1 MEPYTIGVILIVVL
15 VALIIAGLHVL
26 VAMGLVGLVGFW
38 WVTGNLEG
46 TGALA
51 AGTAY
56 SIASAYDFSVIP
68 LFILLGMVIYESGM
82 ATNIYEALYRWVGRI
97 PAGLA
102 ISTTF
107 AVAFFSAVSGSSL
120 ACAVTFS
127 KLAIPEMVKKGYHKG
142 LACGLIAGAATQD
155 SLIPPSG
162 LLVLYAILTEQ
173 SIGKCLMAGFLPGL
187 LSCFLYVILEFFLAR
202 VKPEW
207 MPKGSV
213 FTRQEKMESLKG
225 AWQIPLLAVLILGA
239 IYTGICTPTE
249 AAAVGTFLAM
259 VIGVCVVGLRRL
271 RLPQSLRSTINSATM
286 IYAILIGAFIFSSFM
301 SVSRIPTMLSE
312 MIQSAGIS
320 KGMVMLII
328 IGIYTVLGMFMSA
341 VAFIVITMP
350 IFFPI
355 VTSLGYDPIWYGVIV
370 VKMAGIG
377 MLTPPV
383 GMSVYAVKATV
394 GDLVKL
400 DEIFRGMM
408 PFLVMDYICLI
419 LLFLFPSIATIVP
432 NMMGK

>member
-1 MEPYTIGVILIVVL
+1 MEPFTIGVILIVVL
-15 VALIIAGLHVL
+15 VTLIILGLHVL
-26 VAMGLVGLVGFW
+26 VAMGLVGIIGFY

-46 TGALA
+46 TAALA

-56 SIASAYDFSVIP
+56 SVAASYDFSVIP

-82 ATNIYEALYRWVGRI
+82 ATDIYEALYRWVGRI

-142 LACGLIAGAATQD
+142 LSCGLIAGAATQD
-155 SLIPPSG
+155 ALIPPSG

-187 LSCFLYVILEFFLAR
+187 LSCFLYVILEFILAK

-207 MPKGSV
+207 MPRGSV
-213 FTRQEKMESLKG
+213 FTLQEKKEALRG

-249 AAAVGTFLAM
+249 AAAVGTFMAM
-259 VIGVCVVGLRRL
+259 VIGVSVVGLRRL
-271 RLPQSLRSTINSATM
+271 RLPQGLRSTITSATM

-301 SVSRIPTMLSE
+301 SVSRIPTAMSE
-312 MIQSAGIS
+312 MIQNSGVS
-320 KGMVMLII
+320 REMVMFII
-328 IGIYTVLGMFMSA
+328 IVIYTILGMFMSA

-394 GDLVKL
+394 GDLAKL
-400 DEIFRGMM
+400 DEIFKGML
-408 PFLVMDYICLI
+408 PFLVMDYICLVF
-419 LLFLFPSIATIVP
+419 LFLFPSIATIVP
-432 NMMGK
+432 DMMGK

>member
-1 MEPYTIGVILIVVL
+1 MEPFTIGMIAISLLVVL
-15 VALIIAGLHVL
+15 ILLGLHVL
-26 VAMGLVGLVGFW
+26 VAMGIVGLMGFYW
-38 WVTGNLEG
+38 ITGNLEG

-56 SIASAYDFSVIP
+56 SVASAYDFSVIP

-82 ATNIYEALYRWVGRI
+82 AANIYEALYRWVGRI

-102 ISTTF
+102 IATTF

-127 KLAIPEMVKKGYHKG
+127 KLAIPEMVKKGYHRG

-162 LLVLYAILTEQ
+162 LLVLYAILTDQ
-173 SIGKCLMAGFLPGL
+173 SIGKCLMAGFLPGF
-187 LSCFLYVILEFFLAR
+187 LSCFLYVIMELILAKVR
-202 VKPEW
+202 PDW
-207 MPKGSV
+207 MPKGST
-213 FTRQEKMESLKG
+213 FTMREKLESLRG

-259 VIGVCVVGLRRL
+259 VIGACVVGIRRL
-271 RLPQSLRSTINSATM
+271 KLPQSLRNTMTSAAM

-312 MIQSAGIS
+312 MIKMAGVG
-320 KGMVMLII
+320 KEMVLVII
-328 IGIYTVLGMFMSA
+328 IVIYTILGMFMSA
-341 VAFIVITMP
+341 VAFVVITMP

-377 MLTPPV
+377 MITPPV

-394 GDLVKL
+394 GDLAKL
-400 DEIFRGMM
+400 DEVFKGALIF
-408 PFLVMDYICLI
+408 LIMDYVCLV
-419 LLFLFPSIATIVP
+419 LLILFPSIAMVLP

>member
-1 MEPYTIGVILIVVL
+1 MEPFTIGIILIAVL
-15 VALIIAGLHVL
+15 VTLIILGLHVL
-26 VAMGLVGLVGFW
+26 VAMGLVGIVGFY

-46 TGALA
+46 TAALA

-56 SIASAYDFSVIP
+56 SVAASYDFSVIP

-82 ATNIYEALYRWVGRI
+82 ATDIYEALYRWVGRI

-142 LACGLIAGAATQD
+142 LSCGLIAGAATQD
-155 SLIPPSG
+155 ALIPPSG

-187 LSCFLYVILEFFLAR
+187 LSCFLYVILEFIIAK

-207 MPKGSV
+207 MPRGSV
-213 FTRQEKMESLKG
+213 FTLTEKKEALRG

-239 IYTGICTPTE
+239 IYTGVCTPTE
-249 AAAVGTFLAM
+249 AAAVGTFMAM
-259 VIGVCVVGLRRL
+259 VIGVSVVGLRRL
-271 RLPQSLRSTINSATM
+271 RLPQGLRSTITSATM

-301 SVSRIPTMLSE
+301 SVSRIPSAMSE
-312 MIQSAGIS
+312 MIQNAGVS
-320 KGMVMLII
+320 REMVMFII
-328 IGIYTVLGMFMSA
+328 ILIYTILGMFMSA

-394 GDLVKL
+394 GDLAKL
-400 DEIFRGMM
+400 DEIFKGMM
-408 PFLVMDYICLI
+408 PFLVMDYICLV
-419 LLFLFPSIATIVP
+419 LLFLFPSIATVVP

>member
-1 MEPYTIGVILIVVL
+1 MEPFTIGIILIAVL
-15 VALIIAGLHVL
+15 VTLIILGLHVL
-26 VAMGLVGLVGFW
+26 VAMGLVGIVGFY

-46 TGALA
+46 TAALA

-56 SIASAYDFSVIP
+56 SVAASYDFSVIP

-142 LACGLIAGAATQD
+142 LSCGLIAGAATQD
-155 SLIPPSG
+155 ALIPPSG

-187 LSCFLYVILEFFLAR
+187 LSCFLYVILEFIIAK

-207 MPKGSV
+207 MPRGSV
-213 FTRQEKMESLKG
+213 FTLKEKKEALRG

-239 IYTGICTPTE
+239 IYTGVCTPTE
-249 AAAVGTFLAM
+249 AAAVGTFMAM
-259 VIGVCVVGLRRL
+259 VIGVSVVGLRRL
-271 RLPQSLRSTINSATM
+271 RLPQGLRSTITSATM

-301 SVSRIPTMLSE
+301 SVSRIPSAMSE
-312 MIQSAGIS
+312 MIQNAGVS
-320 KGMVMLII
+320 REMVMFII
-328 IGIYTVLGMFMSA
+328 ILIYTILGMFMSA

-394 GDLVKL
+394 GDLAKL
-400 DEIFRGMM
+400 DEIFKGMM
-408 PFLVMDYICLI
+408 PFLVMDYICLA
-419 LLFLFPSIATIVP
+419 LLFLFPSIATVVP

>member
-1 MEPYTIGVILIVVL
+1 MEPFTIGVILIVVL
-15 VALIIAGLHVL
+15 ITLIIVGLHVL
-26 VAMGLVGLVGFW
+26 VAMGLVGIIGFY

-46 TGALA
+46 TAALA

-56 SIASAYDFSVIP
+56 SVAASYDFSVIP

-187 LSCFLYVILEFFLAR
+187 LSCFLYVILEFVLAR

-213 FTRQEKMESLKG
+213 FTLKEKKESLRG

-239 IYTGICTPTE
+239 IYTGVCTPTE
-249 AAAVGTFLAM
+249 AAAVGTFMAM
-259 VIGVCVVGLRRL
+259 VIGVSVVGLRRL
-271 RLPQSLRSTINSATM
+271 RLPQGLRSTITSATM

-301 SVSRIPTMLSE
+301 SVSRIPTAMSE
-312 MIQSAGIS
+312 MIQNAGVS
-320 KGMVMLII
+320 REMVMFII
-328 IGIYTVLGMFMSA
+328 IVIYTILGMFMSA

-394 GDLVKL
+394 GDLAKL
-400 DEIFRGMM
+400 DEIFKGML
-408 PFLVMDYICLI
+408 PFLVMDYICLV